1 MRLVAWNDDHVGH
14 SEGCDAVVGMHRV
27 PGGGG
32 HRAGFGRTYRK
43 AVVPLLVG
51 VPKDLGSD
59 RQIER
64 NDLRQRE
71 RDDVMHDHQGGRILA
86 NLGMSASCHRSS
98 LPSRWRRMSPQT
110 KPATVKNSSDR
121 HIGILLFDDV
131 EELDAV
137 GPWEVLAHWTRTHPE
152 DGYAV
157 VCISRDGR
165 PVTAAKGLMLGAHVS
180 VKDVPPLEVFLH
192 PGGLGTRRLL
202 SEPSHLDWIRAQR
215 LSVPL
220 MTSVCTGSLVYA
232 AAGLLSERPVT
243 THWDA
248 VEELRALD
256 PSVQMREKSGGS
268 TTATSS
274 PPLACP
280 RASTWPSISW
290 RVSPAP
296 TAPVKYVAVSNTT
309 PDRLSD
315 LTPQP
320 RSIGGGSRY

>member
-1 MRLVAWNDDHVGH
+1 
-14 SEGCDAVVGMHRV
+14 
-27 PGGGG
+27 
-32 HRAGFGRTYRK
+32 
-43 AVVPLLVG
+43 
-51 VPKDLGSD
+51 
-59 RQIER
+59 
-64 NDLRQRE
+64 
-71 RDDVMHDHQGGRILA
+71 
-86 NLGMSASCHRSS
+86 
-98 LPSRWRRMSPQT
+98 MSPQT

-256 PSVQMREKSGGS
+256 PSVQMREKERWVDDGDLITSAGVSAGIDMALHLVARLAGS
-268 TTATSS
+268 DRARQVRRGIQYDPR
-274 PPLACP
+274 PP
-280 RASTWPSISW
+280 
-290 RVSPAP
+290 V
-296 TAPVKYVAVSNTT
+296 
-309 PDRLSD
+309 
-315 LTPQP
+315 
-320 RSIGGGSRY
+320 